1 MAVRTGEGK
10 TGKSEKKSATSNL
23 SESME
28 DYIEVIGKLEE
39 KHKAVRVKHIA
50 EMMKVKMPSVS
61 SALSVLKKKGLV
73 NYEKYDYVELSQK
86 GRKVARSLVARH
98 EALKHFLVS
107 ILHVN
112 EDTAE
117 EDACGMEHHVSK
129 ETVDNILKFIEFLE
143 SCPESESICMRD
155 FRTFLE
161 TGKRHHC
168 H

>member
-1 MAVRTGEGK
+1 MTVKTGE
-10 TGKSEKKSATSNL
+10 SEIRENEKGHVSANL

-28 DYIEVIGKLEE
+28 DYIEVIGKLEQE
-39 KHKAVRVKHIA
+39 HKAVRVKHIA

-61 SALSVLKKKGLV
+61 SALSVLKKKGFV

-86 GRKVARSLVARH
+86 GRKVARSLVERH

-129 ETVDNILKFIEFLE
+129 ETVDNILKFIDFLE
-143 SCPESESICMRD
+143 GCPESENICMKN
-155 FRTFLE
+155 FRAFLE
-161 TGKRHHC
+161 TGERQPC